1 MRQRLGKRV
10 CSVTCRVRKM
20 EAFRFF
26 DRTIEALTIAAKFA
40 EQPSPGSGYYA
51 RKRWAINH
59 KAASVPD
66 HLRRAFHYWRLG
78 QEQDFDER
86 YKHALTEGV

>member
-1 MRQRLGKRV
+1 MRQRKGKRV

-20 EAFRFF
+20 EAFRLF

-40 EQPSPGSGYYA
+40 EQPSPGSDYYA
-51 RKRWAINH
+51 RKRWAIDH
-59 KAASVPD
+59 KARRIPD

-78 QEQDFDER
+78 QDER
-86 YKHALTEGV
+86 YKHPLTEGV